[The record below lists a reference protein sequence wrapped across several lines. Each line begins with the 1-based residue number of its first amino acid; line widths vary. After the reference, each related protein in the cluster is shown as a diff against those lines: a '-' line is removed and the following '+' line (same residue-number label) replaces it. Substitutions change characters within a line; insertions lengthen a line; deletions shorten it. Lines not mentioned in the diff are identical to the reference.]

1 MADNVLNIKCPN
13 CGAPLNFSPHDGEV
27 VCQYCDSTFKA
38 EVLEKLF
45 NDSQEDTK
53 ALEWGEVTPGSD
65 WGEGEENT
73 LQVYSCPSCGAEIIC
88 DENTVATTCVY
99 CGNPTVLNG
108 RLQGSLKPDYIIPFR
123 KTKEDAIAALK
134 DFYKGK
140 CLLPKVFSKQNHIE
154 EIKGVYVPF
163 WLFDSGV
170 DAKFV
175 FDASRTSVLVMDDED
190 ITTIEHYR
198 AEREGSMRFEKIPVD
213 GSNKMEDRYMDA
225 IEPFNYEDLIPFSRG
240 YLPGYL
246 AEKYDVDAAGSVDRV
261 SERIFTS
268 ARLAAERT
276 LSYDEYSVTTQNL
289 KLVDHNAKYALLP
302 VWMLTTRWKDETFM
316 FAMNGQTGR
325 LIGDL
330 PVSKGRAAGWFGGI
344 TGVLFVIFS
353 TLASIL

>member
-123 KTKEDAIAALK
+123 KTKEDAIA
-134 DFYKGK
+134 
-140 CLLPKVFSKQNHIE
+140 
-154 EIKGVYVPF
+154 EI
-163 WLFDSGV
+163 
-170 DAKFV
+170 
-175 FDASRTSVLVMDDED
+175 
-190 ITTIEHYR
+190 
-198 AEREGSMRFEKIPVD
+198 
-213 GSNKMEDRYMDA
+213 
-225 IEPFNYEDLIPFSRG
+225 
-240 YLPGYL
+240 
-246 AEKYDVDAAGSVDRV
+246 
-261 SERIFTS
+261 
-268 ARLAAERT
+268 
-276 LSYDEYSVTTQNL
+276 
-289 KLVDHNAKYALLP
+289 
-302 VWMLTTRWKDETFM
+302 
-316 FAMNGQTGR
+316 
-325 LIGDL
+325 
-330 PVSKGRAAGWFGGI
+330 GRAH
-344 TGVLFVIFS
+344 V
-353 TLASIL
+353 